1 MKLNKII
8 LFISLTISLIVAAIL
23 CLTFGASKIGL
34 YDTVYT
40 LLHPGSENIFQSII
54 WQIRFPRIIFAII
67 VGAGLAATGCIFQG
81 LLRNPLADPYTL
93 GTSGG
98 AAFGVTLC
106 VVTGLL
112 KSGILYMPIFAFL
125 GAFVSILL
133 VYEIASMKRFSIS
146 TLILGGVVLNFL
158 FSSFVLFIFSIMQTE
173 NVHSTILWLMGDLSS
188 ARIELIK
195 IISFVVILGIIL
207 LSLFSRELDL
217 LTLGEEKATYL
228 GMDTENVRKIF
239 FIIASIIVGACVS
252 VSGIIGFVGLLIPHL
267 MRKITGPVH
276 AVLIPASALA
286 GAIFLTICDTLA
298 RTIIAPI
305 ELPVGVITGIFGSL
319 VFLSFLIKSKKWEI
333 F

>member
-1 MKLNKII
+1 
-8 LFISLTISLIVAAIL
+8 
-23 CLTFGASKIGL
+23 
-34 YDTVYT
+34 
-40 LLHPGSENIFQSII
+40 
-54 WQIRFPRIIFAII
+54 
-67 VGAGLAATGCIFQG
+67 
-81 LLRNPLADPYTL
+81 
-93 GTSGG
+93 
-98 AAFGVTLC
+98 
-106 VVTGLL
+106 
-112 KSGILYMPIFAFL
+112 
-125 GAFVSILL
+125 
-133 VYEIASMKRFSIS
+133 
-146 TLILGGVVLNFL
+146 
-158 FSSFVLFIFSIMQTE
+158 
-173 NVHSTILWLMGDLSS
+173 
-188 ARIELIK
+188 
-195 IISFVVILGIIL
+195 
-207 LSLFSRELDL
+207 LFSRELDL